1 MTDSTDPSPTPVG
14 VYNQR
19 APDGPSVAERVAIGA
34 SILWLIGALAY
45 FFLRDPESGSDPLLF
60 IMVLMAIFLPVAM
73 FWVAATAA
81 RSSRLIRLESQELRA
96 AIDAIRE
103 SYVAEM
109 QRGQAGQVGSI
120 AQKLDEIAAAQRKTE
135 SALATFHTTRTI
147 EPAKPAPEV
156 SPKTTAEQAPPAA
169 AEEQVD
175 LPLDTSA
182 EDDVAPLPRATF
194 IRALNFPE
202 TAEDEV
208 GFAALRRALTD
219 RQAANLIQAAQD
231 ILTLLSQD
239 GIYMDDLRPD
249 MARPEIWRRF
259 AAGERGRVVAAL
271 GGIRDRSSLAL
282 TAGRMRQDPVFR
294 DAAHHFLRRFD
305 NMFVDFEKT
314 ATDQEITDLS
324 ETRTSRA
331 FMLLGRVA
339 GVFN

>member
-1 MTDSTDPSPTPVG
+1 MNDRSDPSPTPVG
-14 VYNQR
+14 VYNQDV
-19 APDGPSVAERVAIGA
+19 PEGMSPAERIAVVVSVIWLLGA
-34 SILWLIGALAY
+34 GL
-45 FFLRDPESGSDPLLF
+45 FFLVLRNPDAEAGGFDPLMF

-81 RSSRLIRLESQELRA
+81 RSSRMIRHESQQLRA

-109 QRGQAGQVGSI
+109 QRGQAGHEGSI

-147 EPAKPAPEV
+147 EAAKPTPV
-156 SPKTTAEQAPPAA
+156 PAPPPP

-175 LPLDTSA
+175 LPLETQA
-182 EDDVAPLPRATF
+182 EDAAAPLPRATF

-305 NMFVDFEKT
+305 QMFVEFEKT
-314 ATDQEITDLS
+314 ATDQDITDLS